1 MAAHRRRPILNFDN
15 TRKARDYYRE
25 LDPLNH
31 YSEEELRSRYRF
43 GREGINFIVEL
54 LSDEIAPSTSRSH
67 SLSATEQVL
76 VALRFLAS
84 GSFLEVIGDTFLSYD
99 KSTVSRVV
107 RRVTLALASKVNDFV
122 KFPTTPNERDEIKHG
137 LFRVGGFP
145 SAIGCI
151 DGTHVRIKAPSQNEP
166 DFINR
171 KGFHSVNVQAICNH
185 EGSFTNVVARW
196 PGSTH
201 DSHIFRTSAV
211 CRLLEGQCGLEF
223 GVLLGD
229 SGYACTPF
237 LMTPYPQPC
246 TRSEEQFNRAHKT
259 TRCIIE
265 RSFGLLKRRFHVLH
279 SEIRMAPDRVC
290 TIIVACI
297 VLHNIAIRLREPEVD
312 DGVVGEEEYDLH
324 EEYRG
329 PDNGNAVRRHITDTF
344 F

>member
-1 MAAHRRRPILNFDN
+1 M
-15 TRKARDYYRE
+15 
-25 LDPLNH
+25 
-31 YSEEELRSRYRF
+31 
-43 GREGINFIVEL
+43 
-54 LSDEIAPSTSRSH
+54 
-67 SLSATEQVL
+67 
-76 VALRFLAS
+76 
-84 GSFLEVIGDTFLSYD
+84 
-99 KSTVSRVV
+99 
-107 RRVTLALASKVNDFV
+107 
-122 KFPTTPNERDEIKHG
+122 
-137 LFRVGGFP
+137 
-145 SAIGCI
+145 
-151 DGTHVRIKAPSQNEP
+151 
-166 DFINR
+166 
-171 KGFHSVNVQAICNH
+171 
-185 EGSFTNVVARW
+185 VARW

-229 SGYACTPF
+229 SGYACTSF

-246 TRSEEQFNRAHKT
+246 TRSEEQFSKAHKT

>member
-54 LSDEIAPSTSRSH
+54 LSDEIAPLNRRSH

-76 VALRFLAS
+76 VTLRFLAS

-99 KSTVSRVV
+99 KSTVSRVL
-107 RRVTLALASKVNDFV
+107 RRVTLALVSKVNDFV
-122 KFPTTPNERDEIKHG
+122 KFPTTPNKRDEIKHS

-185 EGSFTNVVARW
+185 EGNSKYVDVI
-196 PGSTH
+196 P
-201 DSHIFRTSAV
+201 
-211 CRLLEGQCGLEF
+211 
-223 GVLLGD
+223 VLFELI
-229 SGYACTPF
+229 
-237 LMTPYPQPC
+237 MQ
-246 TRSEEQFNRAHKT
+246 
-259 TRCIIE
+259 
-265 RSFGLLKRRFHVLH
+265 
-279 SEIRMAPDRVC
+279 
-290 TIIVACI
+290 
-297 VLHNIAIRLREPEVD
+297 IA
-312 DGVVGEEEYDLH
+312 
-324 EEYRG
+324 
-329 PDNGNAVRRHITDTF
+329 
-344 F
+344 